1 MNFRKILTASLLAAS
16 IALPSAAQQPYS
28 GCWFLNEVLDWT
40 PDSDPD
46 AKFNRSRVPM
56 AERFTEPELMK
67 YHPDQ
72 TYVGTVET
80 ATITTKMCSL
90 CPSQGDNHFLG
101 YQPTYWQYL
110 EKFVNWGGAAN
121 EGMFVL
127 PPAYTIDAAHINGVK
142 ILGQLFLMPK
152 GVGGRIEWV
161 DMLLSKDANGK
172 FPYAVKMYQI
182 AKYYGFDGWFIN
194 NEINN
199 GHREDEWAGFVS
211 CFNAEA
217 DANGD
222 TNMEIQWYDAGGM
235 PTTTILKA
243 HKNTS
248 EFLEY
253 GSITDKSS
261 YADILGCTR
270 EDLFHR
276 LYAGVEC
283 VKSGG
288 TSFGGHELTSLAM
301 FCPEQHTFKDF
312 VDDMINAGNVT
323 GSDAYAAQ
331 EKAFKLENEQWWQK
345 ANNAILERSV
355 INAMPFSTTFS
366 VGLGKYRFVN
376 GEKLNTQDWHSSSV
390 QGILPTWRYWIEN
403 QGTAQ
408 VSIDWDDAYN
418 VGNSIKL
425 SGTLAEGD
433 SHLWRLFKTMVPVTN
448 GSVLRLV
455 YKANGVTPEVQLATA
470 SSVDPDITLSAP
482 SVSNVNGWSVADYDL
497 SSLNGKTIY
506 LIGLNL
512 KAAGACELKLGQLS
526 MLPAN
531 YNPATIKVNDF
542 IAESHAN
549 AISTDLRLTWSYDY
563 NADFDHF
570 DIYVTNANGRRLVG
584 QTRGEGFYVPR
595 FNRENGE
602 NNVKVELAAV
612 MKDGNPKVVA
622 SEEIAYVN
630 PSAPII
636 TVTPVPAYAKVGE
649 HVTLTV
655 TGTDGADSF
664 QWTLPS
670 TVKLVS
676 GNLSDATIVV
686 EASATGS
693 QNVEVKATNSYGTST
708 FSGVAFDCLTNV
720 EYKEVAN
727 AAIGKSVS
735 APRSVVG
742 SVDYLIDGDCKP
754 SNHDLCWSD
763 IATASY
769 AIVDLKSPHTVYG
782 FNVYDYRSGFPTN
795 DQFNNVPNYR
805 ILVSEDG
812 KEWHKVVE
820 QVGTQKESV
829 HSTTIT
835 PAKARYVKVQ
845 PYDDTRFTTRFFE
858 FEVIGRDNSL
868 LTVTT
873 PGTIA
878 CEPETTIPV
887 TIDYDLNGEA
897 QESNFN
903 LELSSESSYI
913 SFTDPEC
920 DGNGHFTFEV
930 TTENR
935 IGKAEL
941 FMTLTNGDARRQAMV
956 EFVIDSK
963 DAVNE
968 LKGMTAEMRKYKQDY
983 ATGGEYDSQET
994 GNLTDGNTTAE
1005 GLTEEMYEDPCKYS
1019 NDLWAV
1025 FKNPQ
1030 KFSLGKVKIYFVDG
1044 NKGYNVND
1052 KEGFVNRG
1060 VSIRTSHDGVK
1071 WTTIETYNDL
1081 EAVNELT
1088 CYLPEIVPATYL
1100 AVVCD
1105 VNTNFYPSLAEVEA
1119 YTQFKDKGATYM
1131 PLEIASGFNYDIIAE
1146 KSPCDDYADMQFSS
1160 SSFYTSNVKAEGAIA
1175 DPDNRNIVTDKGTSF
1190 TLGNYADKNA
1200 LFMKSASN
1208 KYTLKLATPV
1218 AAEKLYLLCAKT
1230 YASIDDV
1237 TMTVTYDDNT
1247 TQSYVISDNDVTRSN
1262 QTSSSPD
1269 AFAINDLGVCSYST
1283 FSSTKHGL
1291 VELNFTTDASK
1302 TITSITFAN
1311 SRRLWIFGVTAYADP
1326 NPSKIVL
1333 SADSDELRIAPEATS
1348 EIIITYDMNGED
1360 RSENFNLKAKTNG
1373 KSVKLGK
1380 IVENAKDHTF
1390 TVPVIATE
1398 NLGKTQI
1405 TFTLNNGERVKKLNF
1420 TARVDVPSEF
1430 SGWNEDVIVEALPA
1444 TQYATGYV
1452 TGTKLSLFS
1461 TSVQEAGAISDDNRK
1476 VTTANGNEY
1485 MLAPYDEN
1493 NALTLKGWN
1502 RRTLEAVTPEKCTAI
1517 RVLYI
1522 SSRSEDVEIIVNY
1535 EDGTSTDPTNYTFS
1549 TGGNDIGAVTGIYRI
1564 CSVNEKY
1571 GDYKESEIIKE
1582 RYALN
1587 ELEIPLDLTKKFK
1600 SISFEQT
1607 ETRAYMNVL
1616 SLAKVP
1622 YEVSGIDNVFDGSQ
1636 KEIKAYYNMQG
1647 MQVVNPS
1654 HGLFIVVYTDG
1665 SSSKIYLR

>member
-1 MNFRKILTASLLAAS
+1 MNLKQITLTV
-16 IALPSAAQQPYS
+16 ALFMATAVGLVAQQPYS

-72 TYVGTVET
+72 TYLGTVET

-90 CPSQGDNHFLG
+90 CPSQGDNDFLG

-121 EGMFVL
+121 EGLFVL

-152 GVGGRIEWV
+152 GVGGRMEWV
-161 DMLLSKDANGK
+161 DMLLSKDDSGK

-194 NEINN
+194 NEVAN
-199 GHREDEWAGFVS
+199 GRREDEWAEFIK

-217 DANGD
+217 DAAGD
-222 TNMEIQWYDAGGM
+222 TFMEIQWYDAGGQ
-235 PTTTILKA
+235 PDEVILKA

-248 EFLEY
+248 QFLEY
-253 GSITDKSS
+253 GSITDKSQ

-270 EDLFHR
+270 EELFHK
-276 LYAGVEC
+276 LYAGLEC

-288 TSFGGHELTSLAM
+288 IGFGGHEFTSLAM

-312 VDDMINAGNVT
+312 TDGMINDGKVT
-323 GSDAYAAQ
+323 GPEAYAAQ
-331 EKAFKLENEQWWQK
+331 EKAFGLENQQWGK
-345 ANNAILERSV
+345 GGMNAILERSV
-355 INAMPFSTTFS
+355 INKMPFSTTFS

-403 QGTAQ
+403 QGAAQ

-433 SHLWRLFKTMVPVTN
+433 SHLWRLFKTMVPVSD
-448 GSVLRLV
+448 GAVLRLV
-455 YKANGVTPEVQLATA
+455 YKANGVAPEVQLATA
-470 SSVDPDITLSAP
+470 SSVNPDVTLTAP
-482 SVSNVNGWSVADYDL
+482 SVTTANGWTIADYDL
-497 SSLNGKTIY
+497 SSLSGKTIY
-506 LIGLNL
+506 LVALNL
-512 KAAGACELKLGQLS
+512 KATGACELKLGQLS

-531 YNPATIKVNDF
+531 YKPAVLKVSGF
-542 IAESHAN
+542 TAESN
-549 AISTDLRLTWSYDY
+549 ADATSTDIRLSWNYDY
-563 NADFDHF
+563 NNDFDHF
-570 DIYVTNANGRRLVG
+570 DIYLTNAGGRRLVG

-595 FNRENGE
+595 FNREGNE
-602 NNVKVELAAV
+602 NNVKVELASV
-612 MKDGNPKVVA
+612 MKDGNPQIIA
-622 SEEIAYVN
+622 SDEIPFVN
-630 PSAPII
+630 PSAPVI

-649 HVTLTV
+649 HVTLTA
-655 TGTDGADSF
+655 TGTDGTDSF
-664 QWTLPS
+664 NWTLPS
-670 TVKLVS
+670 SVRLVS
-676 GNLSDATIVV
+676 GSLTDAAIVV
-686 EASATGS
+686 EATATGS
-693 QNVEVKATNSYGTST
+693 QNVEVKATNPYGTST
-708 FSGVAFDCLTNV
+708 FSGTAFDCLTDI

-742 SVDYLIDGDCKP
+742 SVDYLIDGDSKP

-763 IATASY
+763 IATNSY
-769 AIVDLKSPHTVYG
+769 AVVDLKSPHTVYG
-782 FNVYDYRSGFPTN
+782 FNVYDYLSAFPTST
-795 DQFNNVPNYR
+795 QFSNVPNYR
-805 ILVSEDG
+805 IFVSEDG
-812 KEWHKVVE
+812 KEWVKVIDRND
-820 QVGTQKESV
+820 TRKENI

-845 PYDDTRFTTRFFE
+845 PYGDTRFTTRFFE

-873 PGTIA
+873 PGTVE

-887 TIDYDLNGEA
+887 TVDYDLNGEA
-897 QESNFN
+897 QESNFK

-920 DGNGHFTFEV
+920 DGNGHFNFEV

-941 FMTLTNGDARRQAMV
+941 YMTLTNGDARRQAMV
-956 EFVIDSK
+956 EFIIDSK
-963 DAVNE
+963 SAGNA

-983 ATGGEYDSQET
+983 ATGGEYDAQQT

-1052 KEGFVNRG
+1052 KPGYVNRG
-1060 VSIRTSHDGVK
+1060 VSIRTSQDGVK
-1071 WTTIETYNDL
+1071 WTTIESYSNL
-1081 EAVNELT
+1081 EDVNEIT
-1088 CYLPEIVPATYL
+1088 CYFPEIAPSTYL

-1119 YTQFKDKGATYM
+1119 YAQLKNKGPQII
-1131 PLEIASGFNYDIIAE
+1131 PLTISKGFNKDIIAE
-1146 KSPCDDYADMQFSS
+1146 NTPCDDFADQVFSDGC
-1160 SSFYTSNVKAEGAIA
+1160 FYTSNFQTDGAIA
-1175 DPDNRNIVTDKGTSF
+1175 APDNHNIITDNGTIF
-1190 TLGNYADKNA
+1190 TLGNYANENVLLTNSYSD
-1200 LFMKSASN
+1200 
-1208 KYTLKLATPV
+1208 KYTLTLAQPV
-1218 AAEKLYLLCAKT
+1218 AAEKLYVLCAKT
-1230 YASIDDV
+1230 VTKLDDIKMDIQY
-1237 TMTVTYDDNT
+1237 TDGSKKTYTIKNED
-1247 TQSYVISDNDVTRSN
+1247 IARSN
-1262 QTSSSPD
+1262 KTASTPEK
-1269 AFAINDLGVCSYST
+1269 FAVKNLGLHYYGKV
-1283 FSSTKHGL
+1283 SSTRHGL
-1291 VELNFTTDASK
+1291 VELSYDTDATK
-1302 TITSITFAN
+1302 QIEAVTF
-1311 SRRLWIFGVTAYADP
+1311 SGDKKFWVFGMSVLSDP
-1326 NPSKIVL
+1326 NPSDIIL
-1333 SADSDELRIAPEATS
+1333 DTESAEIRVAPES
-1348 EIIITYDMNGED
+1348 SGEIVISYDMNGEE
-1360 RSENFNLKAKTNG
+1360 RAEVFALKAKTIG
-1373 KSVKLGK
+1373 KTVKLGQITEDVK
-1380 IVENAKDHTF
+1380 SKKF
-1390 TVPVIATE
+1390 TIPFTAGT

-1405 TFTLNNGERVKKLNF
+1405 GFTLNNGDHQKRINV
-1420 TARVDVPSEF
+1420 TVRVDVPSEF
-1430 SGWNEDVIVEALPA
+1430 TGWNEDVIVEALPA
-1444 TQYATGYV
+1444 TQHATGHV
-1452 TGTKLSLFS
+1452 TNSKFSLFS
-1461 TSVQEAGAISDDNRK
+1461 TSIQEAGAISDDNRR
-1476 VTTANGNEY
+1476 VITSNGNEY

-1493 NALTLKGWN
+1493 NSLTLKGWVE
-1502 RRTLEAVTPEKCTAI
+1502 RTLDAVRPEKCSALK
-1517 RVLYI
+1517 VLYI
-1522 SSRSEDVEIIVNY
+1522 SSRSEAVTITVHY
-1535 EDGTSTDPTNYTFS
+1535 TDGSSSDPVDYTFAA
-1549 TGGNDIGAVTGIYRI
+1549 GGNDIGAVTGVYRI
-1564 CSVNEKY
+1564 CSVNEQY
-1571 GDYKESEIIKE
+1571 GDYAENEIIKE

-1587 ELEIPLDLTKKFK
+1587 ELEIPLDKNKEFK

-1607 ETRAYMNVL
+1607 ETRSFMNVL
-1616 SLAKVP
+1616 SVAKVLA
-1622 YEVSGIDNVFDGSQ
+1622 ETSGIDNVADNSQ

-1647 MQVVNPS
+1647 MQVANPS
-1654 HGLFIVVYTDG
+1654 HGLYIIIYDDG
-1665 SSSKIYLR
+1665 SSSKVYMK